1 MAHRSVRLVRI
12 LQRRCSR
19 HSRSCMC
26 ATLPRLP
33 ELTAA
38 ASLKRCIARQGYTL
52 AQVCVGLFAMRQYMS
67 NTV

>member
-38 ASLKRCIARQGYTL
+38 ASLKRCIA
-52 AQVCVGLFAMRQYMS
+52 
-67 NTV
+67 